1 MIEPEMKASQNM
13 GLSTISL
20 MQASS
25 IEKEESKITE
35 QSKKPDEIE
44 NNTQNGYQ
52 NAKYP
57 TLEPIQEKTPQENS
71 VEDKKEEPPVI
82 KNASQEE
89 KKISDRNS
97 DEASA
102 AANDNKR
109 YRSLVGAQD
118 IDNPLG
124 KVEPVKMPEVD
135 DSIIINP
142 NQIIT
147 NPFKKVESDPKD
159 DYSRIIGGEALK
171 EEEGGMLG
179 SRIRKIISNDS
190 LVKIKYKDYLNSKR
204 VKLIVSCLIV

>member
-1 MIEPEMKASQNM
+1 
-13 GLSTISL
+13 
-20 MQASS
+20 
-25 IEKEESKITE
+25 
-35 QSKKPDEIE
+35 
-44 NNTQNGYQ
+44 
-52 NAKYP
+52 
-57 TLEPIQEKTPQENS
+57 
-71 VEDKKEEPPVI
+71 
-82 KNASQEE
+82 
-89 KKISDRNS
+89 
-97 DEASA
+97 
-102 AANDNKR
+102 
-109 YRSLVGAQD
+109 
-118 IDNPLG
+118 
-124 KVEPVKMPEVD
+124 MPEVD